1 MRKAVKLPFATAMLA
16 TLALGGSPIRPTEH
30 PWDNSLPAVTESGDT
45 FLLTRDVKVEV
56 DSPRV
61 GKATGHLFLIFDR
74 STGFYLREI
83 SWISKAGGEYPP
95 YMDQFR
101 NFRLGVTSNGIRAF
115 ELALG
120 TCTLYTLASTE
131 KAESLDD
138 AESKALTWAAAHIQE
153 LDYRKRDPNFAG
165 NTPLILPLEKHLDP
179 ANNGREFV
187 PETLVNFAWREGQW
201 VFTFEGYQRRN
212 RRDRPPEEMRH
223 LKARFTVNSSTWEQ
237 SPPLTCVDD
246 KLQETTCP

>member
-1 MRKAVKLPFATAMLA
+1 MRKAVTLPLATAMLA
-16 TLALGGSPIRPTEH
+16 TLAPGSPPIRPIEQ
-30 PWDNSLPAVTESGDT
+30 PWDNSLPAVTEGGDA

-61 GKATGHLFLIFDR
+61 GEATGHLFLIFDR

-83 SWISKAGGEYPP
+83 SWISKAGREYPP
-95 YMDQFR
+95 YMDQFTS
-101 NFRLGVTSNGIRAF
+101 FRFSVTSKGIWAF
-115 ELALG
+115 KLIPGA
-120 TCTLYTLASTE
+120 CTLYILASAE

-153 LDYRKRDPNFAG
+153 LEGRKRDPNFAG
-165 NTPLILPLEKHLDP
+165 NTPLILPLEKHLNP
-179 ANNGREFV
+179 ANNGKEFI
-187 PETLVNFAWREGQW
+187 PETLANFAWRDGRWE
-201 VFTFEGYQRRN
+201 FTFEGYQRRN
-212 RRDRPPEEMRH
+212 RWDRPPGEMRH
-223 LKARFTVNSSTWEQ
+223 LKARFTVNSSTPAQ